1 MVTMVILL
9 VLIVITFI
17 FILGGGLVL
26 LQLFARNPAVSQTKP
41 GEPPNP
47 SKKSENKVGFH
58 WSYIALPL
66 LILLASIGLSIYFY
80 SKLPGEAI
88 YRFNSDG
95 SAAAIVSRNGIIMWA
110 ILPQLLLTIFTVIIA
125 WGTTKISRLFDQ
137 AATAGIKLDTI
148 LLVMSNMVVI
158 PQLVLFFTMLN
169 IFSYNSSQTRIG
181 FTWWM
186 GLIVIVMGLV
196 FLGIFFVRAIRKMG
210 KQAK

>member
-41 GEPPNP
+41 GESPNP
-47 SKKSENKVGFH
+47 SEKSEKVGFH

-80 SKLPGEAI
+80 GKLPGEVI

-95 SAAAIVSRNGIIMWA
+95 SAAAIVSHNGIIMWA
-110 ILPQLLLTIFTVIIA
+110 ILPQLLFTIFTIIIA

-169 IFSYNSSQTRIG
+169 IFSYNSSQTRMG

-186 GLIVIVMGLV
+186 GLVVIVVGLI
-196 FLGIFFVRAIRKMG
+196 FLGIFFARAIRKMG
-210 KQAK
+210 KQTK